1 MIKCGYHNIDNVKRI
16 AVGPGGIVWIT
27 RLQP

>member
-1 MIKCGYHNIDNVKRI
+1 MIKCGYQNIDNVKSI
-16 AVGPGGIVWIT
+16 AVGPDGTVWIT